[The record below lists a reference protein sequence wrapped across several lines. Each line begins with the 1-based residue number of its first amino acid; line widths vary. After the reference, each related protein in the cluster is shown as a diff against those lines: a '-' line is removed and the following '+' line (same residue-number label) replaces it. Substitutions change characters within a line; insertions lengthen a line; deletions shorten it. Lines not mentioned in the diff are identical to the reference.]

1 MLALGMLVG
10 SAHLLVQIVLDV
22 IPQGHFLVGLGARI
36 GHRSALLVAEGVVR
50 RPLGEGCRA
59 KLVTVVAEGGIGD
72 EPILIG
78 VEEVFVLLALE
89 HLGAFLL
96 IEQRQVLKFGF
107 VDALIVDLGQRVQLL
122 AQLLE
127 LGLALLVSEFGQLP
141 QVDVLRVQG
150 IDADA
155 VVGITVAPGMGDG
168 GVVDGQHLQGAL
180 TCAGHPVDHQLEV
193 TEVAHA
199 ETALA
204 AQREDGH
211 YRTCQLHGIEWEV
224 GLLQLVDDVFAIFE
238 QRQHHVA
245 VVARFP
251 HGGTILAAHDHELE
265 FDKGLLELAA
275 VDRDDPLVV
284 VVLGHLQGT
293 ALVPVP
299 QDGLVTD
306 QTQGIARA
314 QLRGA
319 HLELHNRRVLAL
331 G

>member
-1 MLALGMLVG
+1 MVC
-10 SAHLLVQIVLDV
+10 
-22 IPQGHFLVGLGARI
+22 
-36 GHRSALLVAEGVVR
+36 

-180 TCAGHPVDHQLEV
+180 ACACHPVDHQLEV

-211 YRTCQLHGIEWEV
+211 HGTRQLGGVEGEV
-224 GLLQLVDDVFAIFE
+224 GLLQLIHNVLTLA
-238 QRQHHVA
+238 QH
-245 VVARFP
+245 
-251 HGGTILAAHDHELE
+251 G
-265 FDKGLLELAA
+265 
-275 VDRDDPLVV
+275 
-284 VVLGHLQGT
+284 
-293 ALVPVP
+293 
-299 QDGLVTD
+299 
-306 QTQGIARA
+306 
-314 QLRGA
+314 
-319 HLELHNRRVLAL
+319 
-331 G
+331 